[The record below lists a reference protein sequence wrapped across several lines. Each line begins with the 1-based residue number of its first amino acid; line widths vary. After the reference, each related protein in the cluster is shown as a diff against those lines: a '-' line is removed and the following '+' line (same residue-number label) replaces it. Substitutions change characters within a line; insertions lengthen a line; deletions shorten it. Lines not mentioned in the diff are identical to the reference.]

1 MNIAS
6 TAAITVLVVVFILYR
21 QTREQPLKDN
31 LFKLPLIIGI
41 IGVFETAQYLGGG
54 HHVTVGATV
63 AVLVGFVVAAILAV
77 PRAHSMQVYRNPAGV
92 MVRKGGALTIVLW
105 VVAIAAHVAISLVV
119 PAFFGDGIQ
128 HGMGGLDGASIM
140 IYLAISLGAQAV
152 VTSGKVAEHHR
163 THSAAT
169 R

>member
-6 TAAITVLVVVFILYR
+6 TAVITALVVVFILYR

-63 AVLVGFVVAAILAV
+63 AVLDPLEGLTDE
-77 PRAHSMQVYRNPAGV
+77 SAGDDYVSV
-92 MVRKGGALTIVLW
+92 MRSNLKTLVKGQ
-105 VVAIAAHVAISLVV
+105 SC
-119 PAFFGDGIQ
+119 
-128 HGMGGLDGASIM
+128 S
-140 IYLAISLGAQAV
+140 
-152 VTSGKVAEHHR
+152 
-163 THSAAT
+163 
-169 R
+169 

>member
-6 TAAITVLVVVFILYR
+6 TALIAVLVFVLILYR
-21 QTREQPLKDN
+21 QTRERPLKDN

-41 IGVFETAQYLGGG
+41 IGVFETVQYLGGG
-54 HHVTVGATV
+54 HHVTVGAVV

-92 MVRKGGALTIVLW
+92 MVRKGGALTVVLW
-105 VVAIAAHVAISLVV
+105 VVAIAAHVGISLVV
-119 PAFFGDGIQ
+119 PAFFGDGLQ
-128 HGMGGLDGASIM
+128 HGMSGLDGASIM
-140 IYLAISLGAQAV
+140 IYLAISLGVQAL
-152 VTSGKVAEHHR
+152 VTSGKVADHHR
-163 THSAAT
+163 THSAMT